1 MELNT
6 IIIWYMIVSAITP
19 TGNEEITRYEFKSL
33 ETCEAFAHY
42 RLIQLHD
49 MGYTKQ
55 TVRCVKEV
63 TNATSN

>member
-1 MELNT
+1 
-6 IIIWYMIVSAITP
+6 MIVSAITP

-63 TNATSN
+63 KQ

>member
-49 MGYTKQ
+49 MGYIKQ

-63 TNATSN
+63 KQ